1 MSTLRVE
8 GSHPGL
14 YAWRV
19 DDSDWYD
26 PAVLACAMQWPEYV
40 IGWSHLGRGDEM
52 RDLLGAVRVSVAGAV
67 ALVTKDYSRLG
78 DLLEL
83 LLRAEIHDPT

>member
-1 MSTLRVE
+1 MSTLWVE

-14 YAWRV
+14 YAWRL
-19 DDSDWYD
+19 DEMDWYD
-26 PAVLACAMQWPEYV
+26 PVVLACAMKWPEYV
-40 IGWSHLGRGDEM
+40 VGWSELARGDEM

-67 ALVTKDYSRLG
+67 ALVAKDDSRLG
-78 DLLEL
+78 DVLEL